1 MAEDAGGS
9 RATADDADSAL
20 RPAGE
25 ADILRWAETLAG
37 IAQTGLGFTESR
49 YEQERFEEV
58 LAVAAD
64 IRAHS
69 PAGIDAG
76 RQVEQ
81 WLDGVGQGIAG
92 YVTPKVTVGAIVGDD
107 EGRML
112 LVQRAD
118 SGWWLYPTGWS
129 DVGYSPSEVAVK
141 EVREETGIDCEV
153 IGPIAILDGLRLGFH
168 RVPLVSIVF
177 HCRSLGGELAAHPL
191 ECSDVGFF
199 AEGELPER
207 TARPELWA
215 PHAFRAIRGEPV
227 EVLFDRPR
235 RPPWRGQPEGSGGRA
250 V

>member
-1 MAEDAGGS
+1 MGEDARPPGAPVNAAG
-9 RATADDADSAL
+9 AEP
-20 RPAGE
+20 RPASE
-25 ADILRWAETLAG
+25 ADILRWAESLAG

-69 PAGIDAG
+69 AVGVDTG
-76 RQVEQ
+76 HQVQE
-81 WLDGVGQGIAG
+81 WLDRVGSGVAG
-92 YVTPKVTVGAIVGDD
+92 YVTPKITVGAIVGDD
-107 EGRML
+107 EDRIL

-141 EVREETGIDCEV
+141 EVLEETGILCEV
-153 IGPIAILDGLRLGFH
+153 LHPIAILDGMRRGFT

-177 HCRSLGGELAAHPL
+177 HCRSLGGELKAHPL
-191 ECSDVGFF
+191 ECTDVGFF

-215 PHAFRAIRGEPV
+215 AHAFKAIRGEPV
-227 EVLFDRPR
+227 DVLFDHPR
-235 RPPWRGQPEGSGGRA
+235 TPPWRGEPAE
-250 V
+250 

>member
-1 MAEDAGGS
+1 MGEDAGPTGS
-9 RATADDADSAL
+9 AVDAAGAG

-25 ADILRWAETLAG
+25 IDILRWAESLAG
-37 IAQTGLGFTESR
+37 IAQTGLGFTQSR

-58 LAVAAD
+58 LAVAAE
-64 IRAHS
+64 IRTHS
-69 PAGIDAG
+69 AAGIDAG
-76 RQVEQ
+76 NQVQ
-81 WLDGVGQGIAG
+81 DWLDGVGEGIAG
-92 YVTPKVTVGAIVGDD
+92 YVTPKITVGAIVGDD
-107 EGRML
+107 EGRIL

-153 IGPIAILDGLRLGFH
+153 VRPIAILDGMRLGFH

-177 HCRSLGGELAAHPL
+177 HCRSLGGELKAHPL

-199 AEGELPER
+199 DEGELPER

-215 PHAFRAIRGEPV
+215 PHAFSAIRGEPV
-227 EVLFDRPR
+227 DVLFDRPR
-235 RPPWRGQPEGSGGRA
+235 TPPWRGEPAG
-250 V
+250 

>member
-1 MAEDAGGS
+1 MGEDARPPS
-9 RATADDADSAL
+9 APATEAGAEL

-25 ADILRWAETLAG
+25 AAILRWAESLAG
-37 IAQTGLGFTESR
+37 IAQTGLGFTQSR

-69 PAGIDAG
+69 AAGIDTG
-76 RQVEQ
+76 DQVQQ
-81 WLDGVGQGIAG
+81 WRDGVGEGIAG
-92 YVTPKVTVGAIVGDD
+92 YVTPKITVGAIVGDD
-107 EGRML
+107 DGRML
-112 LVQRAD
+112 MVQRAD

-153 IGPIAILDGLRLGFH
+153 VRPIAILDGMRLGFH

-177 HCRSLGGELAAHPL
+177 HCHSLGGELEAHPL

-227 EVLFDRPR
+227 EVLFDLPR
-235 RPPWRGQPEGSGGRA
+235 DPPWRGCP
-250 V
+250 

>member
-1 MAEDAGGS
+1 MGEDAGPPG
-9 RATADDADSAL
+9 AAADDAGSEL

-25 ADILRWAETLAG
+25 ADILRWAESLAG

-64 IRAHS
+64 IRSHS
-69 PAGIDAG
+69 AFGVDA
-76 RQVEQ
+76 EQ
-81 WLDGVGQGIAG
+81 QMGEWLDGVGSGIAG
-92 YVTPKVTVGAIVGDD
+92 YVTPKITVGAIVGDED
-107 EGRML
+107 DRIL

-141 EVREETGIDCEV
+141 EVHEETGIDCEV
-153 IGPIAILDGLRLGFH
+153 IRPIAILDGMRLGFH

-177 HCRSLGGELAAHPL
+177 HCRSLGGELEAHPL

-199 AEGELPER
+199 AESELPER

-227 EVLFDRPR
+227 EVLFDLPR
-235 RPPWRGQPEGSGGRA
+235 DPPWRSEPEAS
-250 V
+250 

>member
-1 MAEDAGGS
+1 MET
-9 RATADDADSAL
+9 TAA
-20 RPAGE
+20 REGQTPKPAGE
-25 ADILRWAETLAG
+25 VEILRWAESLAG
-37 IAQTGLGFTESR
+37 IAQTGLGFTESG
-49 YEQERFEEV
+49 YERERFEEV

-69 PAGIDAG
+69 TVGIDTSQ
-76 RQVEQ
+76 QVKE
-81 WLDGVGQGIAG
+81 WLNGVGSGIAG
-92 YVTPKVTVGAIVGDD
+92 YVTPKITVGAIVGDG
-107 EGRML
+107 EGRIL

-153 IGPIAILDGLRLGFH
+153 VRPIAILDGMRLGFH

-177 HCRSLGGELAAHPL
+177 HCRSLGGELKAHPL

-215 PHAFRAIRGEPV
+215 AHAFQAIRGEEV

-235 RPPWRGQPEGSGGRA
+235 DAPWRGDPGVGN
-250 V
+250 

>member
-1 MAEDAGGS
+1 M
-9 RATADDADSAL
+9 RDDARTSEG
-20 RPAGE
+20 AGRRLASE
-25 ADILRWAETLAG
+25 SDILRWADSLAG

-64 IRAHS
+64 IRTCS
-69 PAGIDAG
+69 GFGIDADQ
-76 RQVEQ
+76 QVQ
-81 WLDGVGQGIAG
+81 DWLDGVGSGIAG
-92 YVTPKVTVGAIVGDD
+92 YVTPKITVGAIVGDD
-107 EGRML
+107 DGRIL

-141 EVREETGIDCEV
+141 EVSEETGIDCEV
-153 IGPIAILDGLRLGFH
+153 VRPIAILDGMRLGFH

-177 HCRSLGGELAAHPL
+177 HCRSLGGELKAHPL

-199 AEGELPER
+199 AEDDLPER

-215 PHAFRAIRGEPV
+215 AHAFAAIRGEDV
-227 EVLFDRPR
+227 DVLFDLPR
-235 RPPWRGQPEGSGGRA
+235 TPPWQGDPES
-250 V
+250 

>member
-1 MAEDAGGS
+1 MSEPSGRQPRS
-9 RATADDADSAL
+9 V
-20 RPAGE
+20 GE
-25 ADILRWAETLAG
+25 IHILRWAESLAG
-37 IAQTGLGFTESR
+37 IAVTGLGFTESR

-69 PAGIDAG
+69 EVGIDADE
-76 RQVEQ
+76 QVQ
-81 WLDGVGQGIAG
+81 DWLGGVGSGIAG
-92 YVTPKVTVGAIVGDD
+92 YVTPKITVGAIVGDD
-107 EGRML
+107 DGRIL

-153 IGPIAILDGLRLGFH
+153 VRPIAILDGMRLGFH

-177 HCRSLGGELAAHPL
+177 CCRSLGGELKAHPL

-215 PHAFRAIRGEPV
+215 PHAFSAIRGEPV
-227 EVLFDRPR
+227 EVLFDHPR
-235 RPPWRGQPEGSGGRA
+235 DPPWRGEPAGPGADAAGTSSS
-250 V
+250 

>member
-1 MAEDAGGS
+1 M
-9 RATADDADSAL
+9 SAASQDEL

-25 ADILRWAETLAG
+25 ADILRWAESLAG

-64 IRAHS
+64 IRSHS
-69 PAGIDAG
+69 AIGMDPAD
-76 RQVEQ
+76 QVQE
-81 WLDGVGQGIAG
+81 WFDGVGSGVAG
-92 YVTPKVTVGAIVGDD
+92 YVTPKITVGAVVGDD
-107 EGRML
+107 EGRIL

-129 DVGYSPSEVAVK
+129 DVGYSPSEVAIK
-141 EVREETGIDCEV
+141 EVLEETGIHCEV
-153 IGPIAILDGLRLGFH
+153 LRPIAILDGMRLGFT

-177 HCRSLGGELAAHPL
+177 CCRSLGGELQAHPL
-191 ECSDVGFF
+191 ECRDVGFF

-215 PHAFRAIRGEPV
+215 DLAFGAIRGEHT
-227 EVLFDRPR
+227 EVLFDLPR
-235 RPPWRGQPEGSGGRA
+235 NPPWRTGS
-250 V
+250 

>member
-1 MAEDAGGS
+1 MPGVGTPTAAGDGQ
-9 RATADDADSAL
+9 RL

-25 ADILRWAETLAG
+25 ADILRWAESLAG

-69 PAGIDAG
+69 AVGIDTG
-76 RQVEQ
+76 DQVQ
-81 WLDGVGQGIAG
+81 DWLDGVGSGIAG
-92 YVTPKVTVGAIVGDD
+92 YVTPKITVGAIVGDD
-107 EGRML
+107 DGRIL

-153 IGPIAILDGLRLGFH
+153 VRPIAILDGMRLGFH

-177 HCRSLGGELAAHPL
+177 HCRSLGGELEPHPL

-215 PHAFRAIRGEPV
+215 PHAFSAIRGESV
-227 EVLFDRPR
+227 EVLFDHPR
-235 RPPWRGQPEGSGGRA
+235 DPPWRGGETGVEG
-250 V
+250 

>member
-1 MAEDAGGS
+1 MGEDARS
-9 RATADDADSAL
+9 TRAQVKAAGAAR
-20 RPAGE
+20 RPASE
-25 ADILRWAETLAG
+25 ADVLRWAESLAG

-69 PAGIDAG
+69 AVGIDTEH
-76 RQVEQ
+76 QVEE
-81 WLDGVGQGIAG
+81 WLDRVGSGVAG
-92 YVTPKVTVGAIVGDD
+92 YVTPKITVGAIVGDD
-107 EGRML
+107 QGRIL

-141 EVREETGIDCEV
+141 EVLEETGIRCEV
-153 IGPIAILDGLRLGFH
+153 LRPIAILDGMRRGFT

-177 HCRSLGGELAAHPL
+177 LCRSLGGELQAHPL
-191 ECSDVGFF
+191 ECLDVGFF
-199 AEGELPER
+199 AETELPER

-215 PHAFRAIRGEPV
+215 AHAFRAIRGEPV
-227 EVLFDRPR
+227 DVLFDHPR
-235 RPPWRGQPEGSGGRA
+235 APPWRGESVGG
-250 V
+250 

>member
-1 MAEDAGGS
+1 MGEDVRTSEGAGRRLAS
-9 RATADDADSAL
+9 
-20 RPAGE
+20 E
-25 ADILRWAETLAG
+25 ADILRWADSLAG

-64 IRAHS
+64 IRTCS
-69 PAGIDAG
+69 GFGIGADQ
-76 RQVEQ
+76 QVQ
-81 WLDGVGQGIAG
+81 DWLDGVGSGIAG
-92 YVTPKVTVGAIVGDD
+92 YVTPKITVGAIVGDD
-107 EGRML
+107 KGRIL

-141 EVREETGIDCEV
+141 EVSEETGIDCEV
-153 IGPIAILDGLRLGFH
+153 VRPIAILDGMRLGFH

-177 HCRSLGGELAAHPL
+177 HCRSLGGELKAHPL

-199 AEGELPER
+199 VEGDLPER

-215 PHAFRAIRGEPV
+215 AHAFAAIRGEDV
-227 EVLFDRPR
+227 DVLFDLPR
-235 RPPWRGQPEGSGGRA
+235 TPPWQGDTES
-250 V
+250 

>member
-1 MAEDAGGS
+1 METPAAGDGES
-9 RATADDADSAL
+9 P

-25 ADILRWAETLAG
+25 VEILRWAESLAG

-69 PAGIDAG
+69 IVGIDTSQ
-76 RQVEQ
+76 QVQE
-81 WLDGVGQGIAG
+81 WLNGVGKGIGG
-92 YVTPKVTVGAIVGDD
+92 YVTPKITVGAIVGDD
-107 EGRML
+107 EGRIL

-141 EVREETGIDCEV
+141 EVHEETGIDCEV
-153 IGPIAILDGLRLGFH
+153 VRPIAILDGMRLGFH

-177 HCRSLGGELAAHPL
+177 HCRSLGGELKAHPL

-199 AEGELPER
+199 ADGELPER

-215 PHAFRAIRGEPV
+215 AHAFSAIRGEEV
-227 EVLFDRPR
+227 DVLFDHPR
-235 RPPWRGQPEGSGGRA
+235 SPPWQDDPEA
-250 V
+250 L

>member
-1 MAEDAGGS
+1 MDTEAA
-9 RATADDADSAL
+9 AADADAP

-25 ADILRWAETLAG
+25 SDILRWAESLAG
-37 IAQTGLGFTESR
+37 IAQTGLGFTQSR

-69 PAGIDAG
+69 AVGIDAG
-76 RQVEQ
+76 QQVQE
-81 WLDGVGQGIAG
+81 WFDGVGSGIAG
-92 YVTPKVTVGAIVGDD
+92 YVTPKVTVGAVVGDD
-107 EGRML
+107 EGRIL

-141 EVREETGIDCEV
+141 EVLEETGIHCEV
-153 IGPIAILDGLRLGFH
+153 LRPIAILDGMRLGFT
-168 RVPLVSIVF
+168 RVPLVSVVF
-177 HCRSLGGELAAHPL
+177 HCRSLGGELQAHPL

-215 PHAFRAIRGEPV
+215 GLAFRAIRGEDV
-227 EVLFDRPR
+227 DVLFDHPR
-235 RPPWRGQPEGSGGRA
+235 TPPWRGES
-250 V
+250 

>member
-1 MAEDAGGS
+1 MGEDAKPRSAPVDAAGAPPRPGG
-9 RATADDADSAL
+9 
-20 RPAGE
+20 E
-25 ADILRWAETLAG
+25 VDILRWAESLAG
-37 IAQTGLGFTESR
+37 IAQTGLGFTQSR

-69 PAGIDAG
+69 AVGIDVG
-76 RQVEQ
+76 RQVQE
-81 WLDGVGQGIAG
+81 WLDGVGSGVAG
-92 YVTPKVTVGAIVGDD
+92 YVTPKITVGAIVGDD
-107 EGRML
+107 RGCIL

-141 EVREETGIDCEV
+141 EVREETGILCEV
-153 IGPIAILDGLRLGFH
+153 VRPIAILDGMRLGFN

-177 HCRSLGGELAAHPL
+177 HCRSLGGELKAHPL

-215 PHAFRAIRGEPV
+215 AHAFKAIRGEEV
-227 EVLFDRPR
+227 DVLFDHPR
-235 RPPWRGQPEGSGGRA
+235 TPPWRGEPEE
-250 V
+250 

>member
-1 MAEDAGGS
+1 MDDPTSPAAETGP
-9 RATADDADSAL
+9 

-25 ADILRWAETLAG
+25 SEILRWAESLAG
-37 IAQTGLGFTESR
+37 IAQTGLGFTKSR

-69 PAGIDAG
+69 AVGIDTS
-76 RQVEQ
+76 RQVQE
-81 WLDGVGQGIAG
+81 WLDGVGSGIAG
-92 YVTPKVTVGAIVGDD
+92 YVTPKITVGAVVGDD

-153 IGPIAILDGLRLGFH
+153 VRPIAVLDGMRLGFN

-177 HCRSLGGELAAHPL
+177 HCRSLGGELQAHPL

-199 AEGELPER
+199 AEGKLPER

-215 PHAFRAIRGEPV
+215 AHAFRAIRGEDV
-227 EVLFDRPR
+227 DVMFDRPR
-235 RPPWRGQPEGSGGRA
+235 TPPWGADP
-250 V
+250 

>member
-1 MAEDAGGS
+1 MGDEAGPAAAPVNAAGAEPP
-9 RATADDADSAL
+9 
-20 RPAGE
+20 PAGE
-25 ADILRWAETLAG
+25 ADILRWAESLAG
-37 IAQTGLGFTESR
+37 IAQTGLGFTQSG

-69 PAGIDAG
+69 AAGIDAS
-76 RQVEQ
+76 RQVQE
-81 WLDGVGQGIAG
+81 WFDGVGSGIAG
-92 YVTPKVTVGAIVGDD
+92 YVTPKITVGAIVGDD
-107 EGRML
+107 EGRIL

-153 IGPIAILDGLRLGFH
+153 LRPIAILDGMRLGFH

-177 HCRSLGGELAAHPL
+177 HCRSLGGELKAHPL

-207 TARPELWA
+207 TARPEMWA
-215 PHAFRAIRGEPV
+215 AHAFKAIRGEPV
-227 EVLFDRPR
+227 DVLFDHPR
-235 RPPWRGQPEGSGGRA
+235 TPPWRGEPES
-250 V
+250 

>member
-1 MAEDAGGS
+1 MAEDA
-9 RATADDADSAL
+9 DA
-20 RPAGE
+20 PGVPVGE
-25 ADILRWAETLAG
+25 AGILRWAESLAG
-37 IAQTGLGFTESR
+37 IARTGLGFTESR
-49 YEQERFEEV
+49 YERERFEEV

-69 PAGIDAG
+69 AAGIDAEN
-76 RQVEQ
+76 QVQQ
-81 WLDGVGQGIAG
+81 WLDGVGEGIAG
-92 YVTPKVTVGAIVGDD
+92 YVTPKITVGAVVGDD
-107 EGRML
+107 EGRIL

-153 IGPIAILDGLRLGFH
+153 VRPIAILDGMRLGFH

-177 HCRSLGGELAAHPL
+177 HCRSLGGELEAHPL
-191 ECSDVGFF
+191 ECTDVGFF
-199 AEGELPER
+199 AEDELPQR

-215 PHAFRAIRGEPV
+215 PHAFSAIRGEPV

-235 RPPWRGQPEGSGGRA
+235 TPLWSGGTES
-250 V
+250 

>member
-1 MAEDAGGS
+1 MAEGAGPAAGDVDE
-9 RATADDADSAL
+9 AGAGL

-25 ADILRWAETLAG
+25 ADILRWSESLAG

-69 PAGIDAG
+69 AVGIDTQE
-76 RQVEQ
+76 QVQ
-81 WLDGVGQGIAG
+81 DWLGGVGSGIAG
-92 YVTPKVTVGAIVGDD
+92 YVTPKITVGAIVGDE
-107 EGRML
+107 EGRIL

-153 IGPIAILDGLRLGFH
+153 VRPIAILDGMRLGFH

-177 HCRSLGGELAAHPL
+177 HCRSLGGELEAHPL

-199 AEGELPER
+199 AEGALPER

-227 EVLFDRPR
+227 EVLFDHPR
-235 RPPWRGQPEGSGGRA
+235 DPLWRGEPAS
-250 V
+250 

>member
-1 MAEDAGGS
+1 MGEDVRTSEGAGRRLAS
-9 RATADDADSAL
+9 
-20 RPAGE
+20 E
-25 ADILRWAETLAG
+25 ADILRWADSLAG

-64 IRAHS
+64 IRTCS
-69 PAGIDAG
+69 GFGIDADQ
-76 RQVEQ
+76 QVQ
-81 WLDGVGQGIAG
+81 DWLDGVGSGIAG
-92 YVTPKVTVGAIVGDD
+92 YVTPKITVGAIVGDD
-107 EGRML
+107 EGRIL

-141 EVREETGIDCEV
+141 EVSEETGIDCEV
-153 IGPIAILDGLRLGFH
+153 VRPIAILDGMRLGFH

-177 HCRSLGGELAAHPL
+177 HCRSLGGELKAHPL

-199 AEGELPER
+199 AEGDLPER

-215 PHAFRAIRGEPV
+215 AHAFAAIRGEDV
-227 EVLFDRPR
+227 DVLFDLPR
-235 RPPWRGQPEGSGGRA
+235 TPPWQGDPES
-250 V
+250 

>member
-1 MAEDAGGS
+1 MSEPSG
-9 RATADDADSAL
+9 RQL
-20 RPAGE
+20 PPVGE
-25 ADILRWAETLAG
+25 IHILRWAESLAG

-69 PAGIDAG
+69 EVGIDADE
-76 RQVEQ
+76 QVQ
-81 WLDGVGQGIAG
+81 DWLGGVGSGIAG
-92 YVTPKVTVGAIVGDD
+92 YITPKITVGAIVGDD
-107 EGRML
+107 DDRIL

-153 IGPIAILDGLRLGFH
+153 VRPIAILDGMRLGFH

-177 HCRSLGGELAAHPL
+177 HCRSLGGELKAHPL

-215 PHAFRAIRGEPV
+215 PHAFSAIRGEPV
-227 EVLFDRPR
+227 EVLFDHPR
-235 RPPWRGQPEGSGGRA
+235 DPPWRGDPES
-250 V
+250 